1 MQLKKILLSL
11 TALAVIAVILYNFA
25 AHDPYEYNPST
36 EQPADNVPKANI
48 EKLDPTE
55 QAPELMFLNTNR
67 DLKTLFGFKNK
78 VLVVNF
84 WASWCLP
91 CLKEMPKLNNL
102 KVKYAKDIEVI
113 TISIDSSSFDEVKQ
127 FFDQMNLKSLK
138 FYMDHNNLSYIA
150 SRSLGIPTT
159 IIIDSNYQIHY
170 RITGYLDWTLPENEK
185 LIEDLI

>member
-1 MQLKKILLSL
+1 
-11 TALAVIAVILYNFA
+11 
-25 AHDPYEYNPST
+25 
-36 EQPADNVPKANI
+36 
-48 EKLDPTE
+48 
-55 QAPELMFLNTNR
+55 
-67 DLKTLFGFKNK
+67 
-78 VLVVNF
+78 
-84 WASWCLP
+84 
-91 CLKEMPKLNNL
+91 MPKLNNL

-159 IIIDSNYQIHY
+159 IIIDSDYQIHY